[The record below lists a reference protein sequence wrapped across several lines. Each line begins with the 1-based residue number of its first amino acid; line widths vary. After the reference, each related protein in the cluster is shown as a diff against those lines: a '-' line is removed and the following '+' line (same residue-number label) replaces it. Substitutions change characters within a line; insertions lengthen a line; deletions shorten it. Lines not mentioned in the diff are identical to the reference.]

1 MINAQPTKCKCGCP
15 LVAGMTMCAV
25 CWQKFRD
32 EAMAYR
38 NMRQEQE
45 RARDEA
51 KEQGEMGEVK

>member
-1 MINAQPTKCKCGCP
+1 
-15 LVAGMTMCAV
+15 MTMCAV

-45 RARDEA
+45 RAREEA
-51 KEQGEMGEVK
+51 KEQGKIGEWK